1 MSSERPGL
9 PQRLRE
15 ETRDLHHAAERSGVM
30 AALLAGRLPRSGYL
44 VLLHNLQPIYVAL
57 EAALQT
63 NAAEPWLVGLH
74 TAALQRGPALAADLA
89 GSDPIE
95 AAAPTRAYA
104 RRLRSLAAGRD
115 PALLA
120 HAYTRL
126 LGDLHGGQI
135 LRRIVSET
143 YPDVG
148 TAFHDFGSQQQVL
161 ALRDNVR
168 AVLDAAPPQAANRI
182 VREARWSFAQ
192 HIAIFEALA

>member
-30 AALLAGRLPRSGYL
+30 AALLAGRLPRAGYL

-63 NAAEPWLVGLH
+63 NAAEPWLAGLDL
-74 TAALQRGPALAADLA
+74 AGLQRGAALAADLS
-89 GSDPIE
+89 GSE
-95 AAAPTRAYA
+95 TVAAAVPTRAYA
-104 RRLRSLAAGRD
+104 DRLHALAARRD

-120 HAYTRL
+120 HAYTRC

-135 LRRIVSET
+135 LRRVVREA
-143 YPDVG
+143 YPGMG
-148 TAFHDFGSQQQVL
+148 TAFHDFGSPEQVL

-168 AVLDAAPPQAANRI
+168 AVLAAAPAGAADPI
-182 VREARWSFAQ
+182 VAEARWSFTQ